1 MKRMIRR
8 ATGPDEEPMVNLTP
22 LIDVVFVML
31 IIFIVIA
38 PLLDV
43 DQVELAQGKTFSN
56 QTVSETSPIA
66 IYVKGDNSV
75 WLNRQKISVS
85 DLKEKAILLR
95 QAHPGVRPQL
105 FHDKK
110 AYFGTYQQVKN
121 GMEEAGFDQM
131 DIILNPG

>member
-1 MKRMIRR
+1 MKRVLRR
-8 ATGPDEEPMVNLTP
+8 ANGVEEEPSVNLTP

-38 PLLDV
+38 PLLEM
-43 DQVELAQGKTFSN
+43 DQVELAQGKPIPA

-66 IYVKGDNSV
+66 IHVKGDNSI
-75 WLNRQKISVS
+75 WLNRQRISIS
-85 DLKEKAILLR
+85 ELKERAAILR
-95 QAHPGVRPQL
+95 KAHPGVRPQV
-105 FHDKK
+105 FHDRR
-110 AYFGTYQQVKN
+110 AQFGTYQQVKN

>member
-1 MKRMIRR
+1 MRR
-8 ATGPDEEPMVNLTP
+8 YLRKATGSEEEPTVNLTP

-43 DQVELAQGKTFSN
+43 DQVDLAQGKIASN

-75 WLNRQKISVS
+75 WLNRQRISVS
-85 DLKEKAILLR
+85 ELTEKAVLLR
-95 QAHPGVRPQL
+95 QAYPEVRPQL

-121 GMEEAGFDQM
+121 GMEEAGFDQL
-131 DIILNPG
+131 DIILTPG

>member
-1 MKRMIRR
+1 MKRIVRR
-8 ATGPDEEPMVNLTP
+8 ITGSEEEPTVNLTP

-43 DQVELAQGKTFSN
+43 DQVELALGKVSSN

-75 WLNRQKISVS
+75 WLNRQRIAIS
-85 DLKEKAILLR
+85 DLKDKAALLR